1 MEALLIYDNL
11 ELLLN
16 DSDVPTSLQYNGNG
30 TNPDLTSA
38 SPDIADDVGREFSYV
53 PGLGMIVTEFSFTIN
68 KSPVKTS

>member
-16 DSDVPTSLQYNGNG
+16 DSDIPTSLQYNGNG

-38 SPDIADDVGREFSYV
+38 SPDIADDVGREFIYD
-53 PGLGMIVTEFSFTIN
+53 PGSEDFEIYI
-68 KSPVKTS
+68 KSRYFD